1 MSCTVDVTSPFVPR
15 APRLERLVWHIP
27 LSVFS
32 DFLVLPKLPVAVD
45 GLPVKIKEALDALII
60 Q

>member
-1 MSCTVDVTSPFVPR
+1 MPR
-15 APRLERLVWHIP
+15 APRLEQLVWHIP